1 VAFST
6 FQEDPRSN
14 SQVSIR
20 STSRFLNGHFYRVS
34 FHATLVIKPWAQ
46 ELFDLICC
54 SRRVRNRRE
63 LNAKLKGTTLGD
75 PDDDADNAKAWLK
88 KSKKKERELAAKR
101 LKEIE
106 SMDDAAQGEYNE
118 SAWIST

>member
-1 VAFST
+1 VST
-6 FQEDPRSN
+6 HSAPWL
-14 SQVSIR
+14 
-20 STSRFLNGHFYRVS
+20 LNRHFYHFS
-34 FHATLVIKPWAQ
+34 FHAVLVVKPWAQ
-46 ELFDLICC
+46 ELFYLTRR

-63 LNAKLKGTTLGD
+63 LNAKLKGATLGD
-75 PDDDADNAKAWLK
+75 TGDDVDNAKAWLK

-118 SAWIST
+118 SA